1 MRQSKHI
8 LLYLSLLANLQLM
21 AQNYARNLNRERSNA
36 KIELTQGERAP
47 LKNEDLIYIRHF
59 QPDSTWILDGE
70 VIFHSDTTSIPFATS
85 SGKIKKFEK
94 RAIIR
99 FTRDKESF
107 ELSAYRNIQY
117 RGNPEME
124 SSLFIP
130 FTDRSNGRNTYEGG
144 RYLDISAKEIKDRKV
159 RVDFNLCYNPYCAYS
174 TGFNCPV
181 PPAENR
187 LTIEIPAG
195 EQAFV
200 KPH

>member
-107 ELSAYRNIQY
+107 ELSAYRNILY

-144 RYLDISAKEIKDRKV
+144 RYLDISAKEIKDGKV

>member
-1 MRQSKHI
+1 MSKSRKM
-8 LLYLSLLANLQLM
+8 LLTLSLIAHLQLL

-107 ELSAYRNIQY
+107 ELSAYRNILY

-144 RYLDISAKEIKDRKV
+144 RYLDISAKEIKDGKV

>member
-144 RYLDISAKEIKDRKV
+144 RYLDISAKEIKDGKV

-187 LTIEIPAG
+187 LTIEIPVG